1 MIRQF
6 RKRIADVRT
15 LAVFGKVVV
24 TSEQGQLLIKSWPS
38 PLNFDGFVLVRW
50 NSRGNLRHNER
61 AVECCAIAL

>member
-24 TSEQGQLLIKSWPS
+24 TSEQGQLLIKS
-38 PLNFDGFVLVRW
+38 
-50 NSRGNLRHNER
+50 
-61 AVECCAIAL
+61 